1 MSNAATWQITPATRE
16 ETQILDDKIFTF
28 NQQQVPFTQN
38 PTPILLNYVIKDQNT
53 IIAGIDAFL
62 YHWNILFI
70 DVLFVEEAYRG
81 QDLGSALLA
90 HTENIALQLG
100 STLAHVDTF
109 DFQAKDFYLKQGY
122 TVFGTLQDCP
132 PGHERYYLKKVLKTP

>member
-1 MSNAATWQITPATRE
+1 MSATDAWQITPATPE
-16 ETQILDDKIFTF
+16 ETKTLDDKIFMF

-38 PTPILLNYVIKDQNT
+38 PTPILLNYVIKDQGAV
-53 IIAGIDAFL
+53 IAGIDAFL
-62 YHWNILFI
+62 YHWKILFI

-81 QDLGSALLA
+81 QNLGSALLA
-90 HTENIALQLG
+90 HTESIATQLG

-122 TVFGTLQDCP
+122 TIFGTLEDCP
-132 PGHERYYLKKVLKTP
+132 PGHERYYLKKVLQP